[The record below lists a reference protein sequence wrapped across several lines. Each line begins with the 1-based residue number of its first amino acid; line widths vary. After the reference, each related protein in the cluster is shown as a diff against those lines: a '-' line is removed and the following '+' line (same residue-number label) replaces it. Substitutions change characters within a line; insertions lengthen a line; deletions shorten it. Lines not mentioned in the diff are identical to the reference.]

1 MQYQLENNR
10 NTSTINMFRLELL
23 KLRKKTRSWLGPI
36 LVFWLI
42 MLAYPLTV
50 EFLQDKLEIGFFSV
64 LWIAILISMMLATE
78 DIFTEDFNDG
88 SLEQTLIKNL
98 SFSISIVTKIFTYW
112 LLIGLPISILSFIFS
127 LGTTE
132 DFSLSLSIFPLAII
146 SSYIFL
152 NLFVLGNA
160 LSLNKGSV
168 LGALVTMP
176 LALPVLIV
184 LGKGLIAIQLD
195 INFLSF
201 IFLLLGSLSIIIVV
215 IPVVVSY
222 VIKAHLE

>member
-1 MQYQLENNR
+1 MSSL
-10 NTSTINMFRLELL
+10 RLELL
-23 KLRKKTRSWLGPI
+23 KLKKKTRSWLGPI

-42 MLAYPLTV
+42 MIAYPLTV
-50 EFLQDKLEIGFFSV
+50 EFLQDKLEVGFFSV

-88 SLEQTLIKNL
+88 SLEQMMLKHS
-98 SFSISIVTKIFTYW
+98 SFSILVSMKTLTYW
-112 LLIGLPISILSFIFS
+112 LLIGLPISALSFIFS
-127 LGTTE
+127 FGTTE
-132 DFSLSLSIFPLAII
+132 NFSLSISILPLSLI

-168 LGALVTMP
+168 LGALITMP

-184 LGKGLIAIQLD
+184 LGKSLTAIQIG
-195 INFLSF
+195 INFISF
-201 IFLLLGSLSIIIVV
+201 ILLLLGCLSIIMVTV
-215 IPVVVSY
+215 PLVVSY
-222 VIKAHLE
+222 IIKAHLE

>member
-1 MQYQLENNR
+1 MSSL
-10 NTSTINMFRLELL
+10 RLELL
-23 KLRKKTRSWLGPI
+23 KLKKKTRSWLGPI

-42 MLAYPLTV
+42 MIAYPLTV
-50 EFLQDKLEIGFFSV
+50 EFLQDKLEVGFFSV

-88 SLEQTLIKNL
+88 SLEQMMLKHS
-98 SFSISIVTKIFTYW
+98 SFSSLVSMKTLTYW
-112 LLIGLPISILSFIFS
+112 LLIGVPISILSFIFS
-127 LGTTE
+127 FGTTE
-132 DFSLSLSIFPLAII
+132 NFSLSVSILPLSLI

-168 LGALVTMP
+168 LGALITMP

-184 LGKGLIAIQLD
+184 LGKSLTAIQIG
-195 INFLSF
+195 INFISF
-201 IFLLLGSLSIIIVV
+201 ILLLLGCLSIIMVAV
-215 IPVVVSY
+215 PLVVSFI
-222 VIKAHLE
+222 IKAHLE